1 MEVLGLH
8 ADTVVERADVQR
20 RFRRLLRV
28 AHPDQGGT
36 SRGAAERIAELR
48 EARELLL
55 EGLAATPRLRR
66 RRPLPRS
73 VGRMCSERIPN
84 HARAVGGRVS
94 GTI

>member
-1 MEVLGLH
+1 
-8 ADTVVERADVQR
+8 DTVVERTDIQR

-55 EGLAATPRLRR
+55 DSLETADAVPPTSVPAEEPTP
-66 RRPLPRS
+66 
-73 VGRMCSERIPN
+73 
-84 HARAVGGRVS
+84 A
-94 GTI
+94 